1 MPRIRRL
8 WEPIGTGDA
17 AGITA
22 YALRGGKP
30 LLLDEVDYRTARR
43 ERCHQVSGGTGRGRG
58 GLARRAA
65 AVRGSDPRHRRRPGL
80 RADHLSEADKDLLVF
95 VGQHIATALSRAR
108 AIEETRERNAELAV
122 INEIG
127 SALAQQL
134 DFQGIVEL
142 VGEKVRE
149 IFEVDTM
156 AVVIYDEAIGSL
168 DFPFSLDEG
177 VRYQM
182 PPIKLGEGLT
192 SQVIQSKQPLLFG
205 TGTEADAEGA
215 ISYGTPTEAWLGVPI
230 LAGERVIGTINLE
243 SIKKNAFSDSDVRLL
258 STVAS
263 NMGVALENARLFDE
277 TKRLLAE
284 TDQRA
289 AELALVNEIGSAL
302 AKQLD
307 FDGHHRARRRPALGR
322 SSQPRLGTCSS
333 PCYDQVTRLISSR
346 SRSRRASGSRREPIE
361 LGAGPDVDRHQ
372 REPTAPL
379 RERSRSRS
387 RRARSR
393 ERGESTHESWL
404 GVPIR
409 AGGEVIGVDRPRPR
423 PAGRIQR
430 GRRAARLDGRLEH
443 GRGPRQRPPVRRDE
457 AASRPKPTSA
467 PPSSP

>member
-1 MPRIRRL
+1 MRWTTDGSSKAVPSRSRAHRPRAR
-8 WEPIGTGDA
+8 A
-17 AGITA
+17 AGSA
-22 YALRGGKP
+22 CRCGQRVGPSASSSS
-30 LLLDEVDYRTARR
+30 RT
-43 ERCHQVSGGTGRGRG
+43 T
-58 GLARRAA
+58 
-65 AVRGSDPRHRRRPGL
+65 
-80 RADHLSEADKDLLVF
+80 ADHLSEADKDLLVF

-289 AELALVNEIGSAL
+289 AELTLINEIGSAL
-302 AKQLD
+302 AAQLE
-307 FDGHHRARRRPALGR
+307 FDAIIEVVGD
-322 SSQPRLGTCSS
+322 RLWAIFHGQAT
-333 PCYDQVTRLISSR
+333 DMFVAI
-346 SRSRRASGSRREPIE
+346 
-361 LGAGPDVDRHQ
+361 H
-372 REPTAPL
+372 
-379 RERSRSRS
+379 
-387 RRARSR
+387 
-393 ERGESTHESWL
+393 
-404 GVPIR
+404 
-409 AGGEVIGVDRPRPR
+409 DRPR
-423 PAGRIQR
+423 
-430 GRRAARLDGRLEH
+430 
-443 GRGPRQRPPVRRDE
+443 
-457 AASRPKPTSA
+457 T
-467 PPSSP
+467 